1 MDLIDSYGRR
11 LDYLRLS
18 VTGLCNMKC
27 RYCLVD
33 DARAAREPATD
44 DELLSLVRLLA
55 GLGVGK
61 VRVTGGEPLLRPGL
75 DALIRGLSRIK
86 GVRDLSLTTN
96 GLLLASRARE
106 LKAAGLSRVN
116 ISLDTL
122 RRDRFRSI
130 TGGPGLSRVLAGI
143 EASLKAGLDP
153 VKLNIVVMA
162 KVNSDEI
169 PDFVGF
175 TRKLPVHVR
184 FIELMPI
191 GPASAFN
198 QSRWVP
204 LGTMQEKCRPLAT
217 LPPRLRPKG
226 SGPAV
231 CFKSPGSMGTI
242 GFISPLSEKFCG
254 RCNRLRLTS
263 GGTLLPC
270 LAEQTGGEDLLGLLR
285 SGAKPQD
292 MAAAV
297 LRAVKHKAPCHRM
310 CAGRSGLQTASMC
323 SVGG

>member
-1 MDLIDSYGRR
+1 VGRLAR
-11 LDYLRLS
+11 IQPLR
-18 VTGLCNMKC
+18 
-27 RYCLVD
+27 
-33 DARAAREPATD
+33 E
-44 DELLSLVRLLA
+44 
-55 GLGVGK
+55 
-61 VRVTGGEPLLRPGL
+61 
-75 DALIRGLSRIK
+75 
-86 GVRDLSLTTN
+86 LSLTTN
-96 GLLLASRARE
+96 GLLLAPQARR
-106 LKAAGLSRVN
+106 LKSAGLSRVN

-122 RRDRFRSI
+122 KRDRFRAI
-130 TGGPGLSRVLAGI
+130 TGGAGLPRVLAGI

-153 VKLNIVVMA
+153 VKINVVVMA

-169 PDFVGF
+169 PDFVDL

-204 LGTMQEKCRPLAT
+204 LGAMQEKCGPLAP
-217 LPPRLRPKG
+217 LPARLGPKG
-226 SGPAV
+226 NGPAV
-231 CFKSPGSMGTI
+231 CYKSPGSLGSV

-263 GGTLLPC
+263 AGVLLPC

-285 SGAKPQD
+285 SGVKPQGLS
-292 MAAAV
+292 AAV

-310 CAGRSGLQTASMC
+310 CAGRLGLQTASMC